1 MALLQ
6 LKDVSKIYRQ
16 GDSEVRALY
25 HVDLEFNEGE
35 FTTIYGPSGCGKT
48 TLLNLVGALDRPT
61 SGSVLFGGTSLHEMS
76 KTQQALHRRHHIGFI
91 FQSHNLIPVLTAYE
105 NVEFAYQV
113 IRKNDKRSGND
124 PVKDILT
131 RVGLGDMLNRRPNAL
146 SGGQM
151 QRVAVAR
158 ALVKAPKLVLAD
170 EPTANLDSETSKE
183 VLKVMVQMNRE
194 LNTTFIFSTHDP
206 MVMEY
211 AHRVVGLRDGKI
223 ERDERTV
230 QACT

>member
-1 MALLQ
+1 MPLLE
-6 LKDVSKIYRQ
+6 LESVTKIYRQ
-16 GDSEVRALY
+16 GDIEVRALDN
-25 HVDLEFNEGE
+25 VDLEVSEGE
-35 FTTIYGPSGCGKT
+35 FTTIFGPSGCGKT

-61 SGSVLFGGTSLHEMS
+61 SGTIRFQGRSIGGMTRAE
-76 KTQQALHRRHHIGFI
+76 QALHRRHHIGFI

-105 NVEFAYQV
+105 NVEFALQV
-113 IRKNDKRSGND
+113 AKQNGRHADGDR
-124 PVKDILT
+124 VADILR

-158 ALVKAPKLVLAD
+158 ALVKEPKLVLAD
-170 EPTANLDSETSKE
+170 EPTANLDSDTSRE
-183 VLKVMVQMNRE
+183 VLEIMVRMNQE

-211 AHRVVGLRDGKI
+211 AKRVVEIRDGRI
-223 ERDERTV
+223 ARDERKV
-230 QACT
+230 